1 MGATKGGRRFG
12 QQGLLSSDERPRDRV
27 GCCCRPRGRP
37 PGQASPARP
46 TPASSSLTC
55 APRAP
60 IPKSK
65 QDARPRRTSS
75 QSPFTTWT
83 SGAIDWRYSCVSASQ
98 TLPVHRID
106 WILPGSV
113 GRRRLGD
120 GEAMVGERGWVEG
133 GRRRE
138 RERRGGGRSGG
149 TRSRPRNE
157 RWSSWQTSERRCER
171 TSDSQKR
178 QEVTVP
184 VVVQRRAVRAT
195 GTRADGRGGPGR
207 GRRGRSA
214 SAGRPGGDGA
224 WSADVAS
231 GEEGTADKEGGGEGK
246 ITRAWSAPELSAGS
260 SPKTARQHDAPGT
273 CPRERRIAK
282 LFSLQV
288 QGSTGD
294 GRRKRRTSRRLNF
307 AGRSV
312 ARVGMCRSPR
322 IRTSMAAVR
331 DADDGGRGRRGGR
344 GGLRRGG
351 PGEGSVS
358 ERSELLKTLC

>member
-1 MGATKGGRRFG
+1 MWAAAAGREGGRP
-12 QQGLLSSDERPRDRV
+12 DRPLQRA
-27 GCCCRPRGRP
+27 PRP
-37 PGQASPARP
+37 PAAASPAHLAPPSPKASKTQGRDGPHRSRP
-46 TPASSSLTC
+46 LRRGPLARSTGGTRAS
-55 APRAP
+55 
-60 IPKSK
+60 
-65 QDARPRRTSS
+65 
-75 QSPFTTWT
+75 
-83 SGAIDWRYSCVSASQ
+83 
-98 TLPVHRID
+98 
-106 WILPGSV
+106 
-113 GRRRLGD
+113 RRRRRCPCTVSTGSCLVRSAGGGWGTARRWWGKGD
-120 GEAMVGERGWVEG
+120 GWREGEG
-133 GRRRE
+133 GRESDAGEGVRE
-138 RERRGGGRSGG
+138 GRAAGRETSDG
-149 TRSRPRNE
+149 P
-157 RWSSWQTSERRCER
+157 SWQTSERRCER

-178 QEVTVP
+178 QEVTAP

-214 SAGRPGGDGA
+214 GAGRPGGDGA

-282 LFSLQV
+282 LISLQV
-288 QGSTGD
+288 QGSTRD